1 MKRVATL
8 MPELLLVDED
18 YGQLEMSAEE
28 DHYPVTFPCVLIGGI
43 DTDWRDQGL
52 GSQKGA
58 ALITLR
64 LAVDCYDDTSFAS
77 GTYDKVKERRQL
89 DQKLYKTL
97 NRFKSTQCATP
108 LVRVKSRDYVRPGS
122 IKVFE
127 TTVALTINDN
137 TGQYL

>member
-1 MKRVATL
+1 MEEIFINIMKRVATL

-108 LVRVKSRDYVRPGS
+108 LSG
-122 IKVFE
+122 
-127 TTVALTINDN
+127 
-137 TGQYL
+137 